1 MMEMQSSTEC
11 IIWWRR
17 DNKAHKY
24 GKGVGDMGDICGR
37 RGGRDVVKKD
47 EGRAGFEQR
56 ERPRFVCT
64 CVRKCT
70 PAIDHGRDLASKVMG
85 GLELGKEPCQC
96 GSYQSKEAKRWT
108 RIKR

>member
-1 MMEMQSSTEC
+1 M
-11 IIWWRR
+11 
-17 DNKAHKY
+17 
-24 GKGVGDMGDICGR
+24 GDMGDICGR

-70 PAIDHGRDLASKVMG
+70 PAIDHGRDLASKLIKAHLSISLWSDLASN
-85 GLELGKEPCQC
+85 GLLPPSLFLGSWSSLVSLVDHLHIVPCLVAVHPPVVL
-96 GSYQSKEAKRWT
+96 S
-108 RIKR
+108 